1 MFALYTGASGLNAFG
16 EAMSVVG
23 SNIANV
29 NTVGYK
35 SNRVNFQDM
44 LATGVRGTRQ
54 KIGKGVVIVSAQ
66 GNFSQGSL
74 EGTNQITDLALE
86 GKGFFVLK
94 DDFGKTSYTRA
105 GNFKFNEDGFLVSQ
119 NGKMVMTRAVN
130 QNTAEPLGFPVPAK
144 IIGVND
150 PPQATGDGTNDTG
163 VLIQANLNAEATALT
178 MPFDPTN
185 VQGDMFNFQTAL
197 TVIDDRGGEHVLNVV
212 FRKLPDVPPQINAAT
227 GAPIPGTGS
236 RNQWQWYVVV
246 PGQDVGAP
254 PENQIAVGGGFLKF
268 TDNGRLLQATNGT
281 FIPSAIGQVGPDGQ
295 IIPPGPPVLIEQ
307 TLAVNVDV
315 PQVTLPFLQNPQV
328 VGFNFGK
335 GSNPLDP
342 ADDRTGLDGF
352 TQFASKS
359 KMINLEVDGRKSGSL
374 EGIDID
380 GEGVIQGTFDNG
392 TIRPLFRISTSNFV
406 NPHGLLRLGDNEFS
420 ESLTSGKAITGHPND
435 GTFGGVRSRNLEKS
449 NVDLATEFVRM
460 IETQRAFQANAK
472 GVTASDEMMADL
484 VAMKR

>member
-1 MFALYTGASGLNAFG
+1 MFALFTGASGLNAFG

-54 KIGKGVVIVSAQ
+54 KIGKGVNIVSAQ
-66 GNFSQGSL
+66 ANFSQGSL
-74 EGTNQITDLALE
+74 ESTTQITDMALE
-86 GKGFFVLK
+86 GAGFFVLRNS
-94 DDFGKTSYTRA
+94 FGNLSYTRA
-105 GNFKFNEDGFLVSQ
+105 GNFKFNEEGFLVSQ
-119 NGKMVMTRAVN
+119 NDKQVMTRQVN
-130 QNTAEPLGFPVPAK
+130 PTTGEAIGFSIPAK
-144 IIGVND
+144 LIGLND
-150 PPQATGDGTNDTG
+150 PPEATGDGTNDTG
-163 VLIQANLNAEATALT
+163 VKVQGNLNAEATPPAI
-178 MPFDPTN
+178 PFDPTN
-185 VQGDMFNFQTAL
+185 VQSDMFNFQTAL
-197 TVIDDRGGEHVLNVV
+197 TVVDDRGGEHVLNVV
-212 FRKLPDVPPQINAAT
+212 FRKLPDVAPQINAAT
-227 GAPIPGTGS
+227 GAPIPGTGA

-254 PENQIAVGGGFLKF
+254 PGNQIAVGGGFLKF

-281 FIPSAIGQVGPDGQ
+281 FIPSAVGAVGADGQ

-307 TLAVNVDV
+307 PLGVNIDV

-328 VGFNFGK
+328 VGFNFGQ

-342 ADDRTGLDGF
+342 GDDRTGLDGF

-359 KMINLEVDGRKSGSL
+359 VMLNLEVDGHKSGVL
-374 EGIDID
+374 ESIDINQ
-380 GEGVIQGTFDNG
+380 EGTIMGTFDNG
-392 TIRPLFRISTSNFV
+392 SLRPLFRISTSKFV
-406 NPHGLLRLGDNEFS
+406 NPHGLLRLGDNEFQ

-435 GTFGGVRSRNLEKS
+435 KPFGGLRARNLEKS